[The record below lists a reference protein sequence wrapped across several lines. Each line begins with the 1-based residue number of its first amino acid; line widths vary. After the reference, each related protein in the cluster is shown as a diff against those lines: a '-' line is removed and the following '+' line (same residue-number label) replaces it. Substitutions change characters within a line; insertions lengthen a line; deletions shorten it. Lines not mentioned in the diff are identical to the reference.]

1 MSRFTPFCLYLL
13 LCLGQAAAQPFVVEP
28 YLQMGDAPG
37 ISSSDSMVIQWHS
50 ADTDQHWDVQVKKP
64 D

>member
-28 YLQMGDAPG
+28 YLQMGMLRGFPPA
-37 ISSSDSMVIQWHS
+37 IRWSSSGIPPIPIS
-50 ADTDQHWDVQVKKP
+50 AGICR
-64 D
+64 